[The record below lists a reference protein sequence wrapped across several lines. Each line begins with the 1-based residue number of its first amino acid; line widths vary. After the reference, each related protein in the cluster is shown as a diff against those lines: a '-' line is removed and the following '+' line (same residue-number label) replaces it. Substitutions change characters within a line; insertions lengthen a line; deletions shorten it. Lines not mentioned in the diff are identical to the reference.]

1 LPGEQHRNLISASKG
16 KALSG
21 RTVTMPSLLSPES
34 IAVGSHAFVKEIK
47 NKLAVKTVGR
57 KMRDI
62 IDGFEL
68 REPEFSYNALF
79 EAKKEDIGQNRG
91 PN

>member
-1 LPGEQHRNLISASKG
+1 MLR
-16 KALSG
+16 
-21 RTVTMPSLLSPES
+21 
-34 IAVGSHAFVKEIK
+34 
-47 NKLAVKTVGR
+47 VGR

-68 REPEFSYNALF
+68 REPEFSYNILF